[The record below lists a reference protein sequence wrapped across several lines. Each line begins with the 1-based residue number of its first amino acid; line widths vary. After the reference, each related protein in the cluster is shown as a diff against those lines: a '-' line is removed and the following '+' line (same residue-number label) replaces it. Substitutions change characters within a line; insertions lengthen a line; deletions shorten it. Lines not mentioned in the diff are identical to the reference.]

1 MGGASSSGFFVQQ
14 GERQAGLLQSL
25 PRLATSMRCSM
36 RRAMPHAR
44 KPTSALL
51 AALPAAGAGEAGGP
65 AGVFSGTTTTANNGG
80 FASVRTRNAEPPLD
94 LGGEA
99 RPAWPLPCHAFWA
112 AAVPCVLG
120 CRRAMRSGLPPAL
133 APLSCHAVLTA
144 NPPGLPPCPGHPA
157 YEGLELRLKGDGQ
170 RYKLILRCS
179 PGWDTVGYTASFPTQ
194 PGWQT
199 VRLPFRDLAPVFR
212 ARTQRGMAPFNPASV
227 YSVQLMLRW
236 GDGGHV
242 CVCVGWGGGQ
252 GLGGETSPLPR
263 GMSGP
268 YAGVSGAGGHC
279 LALNLSTAWGVP
291 GSSSPIPPCPVCS
304 KFESDGALNPTFRE
318 GAFELPV
325 ERISGAGRSVLPLA
339 HLPTPTRQPIAEFLL
354 LRPFDVCPSHA
365 PPDSLSGGA
374 SGAALCAGEQRG
386 RDATQ
391 PPRHQRGGGAAG
403 GAHERHAGGH
413 THLQGARWGPGGQ
426 HPWLHPWRR

>member
-94 LGGEA
+94 LG
-99 RPAWPLPCHAFWA
+99 
-112 AAVPCVLG
+112 
-120 CRRAMRSGLPPAL
+120 
-133 APLSCHAVLTA
+133 
-144 NPPGLPPCPGHPA
+144 A

-227 YSVQLMLRW
+227 YSVQLML
-236 GDGGHV
+236 
-242 CVCVGWGGGQ
+242 
-252 GLGGETSPLPR
+252 
-263 GMSGP
+263 
-268 YAGVSGAGGHC
+268 
-279 LALNLSTAWGVP
+279 
-291 GSSSPIPPCPVCS
+291 S

>member
-94 LGGEA
+94 LG
-99 RPAWPLPCHAFWA
+99 
-112 AAVPCVLG
+112 
-120 CRRAMRSGLPPAL
+120 
-133 APLSCHAVLTA
+133 
-144 NPPGLPPCPGHPA
+144 A

-227 YSVQLMLRW
+227 YSVQLML
-236 GDGGHV
+236 
-242 CVCVGWGGGQ
+242 
-252 GLGGETSPLPR
+252 
-263 GMSGP
+263 
-268 YAGVSGAGGHC
+268 
-279 LALNLSTAWGVP
+279 
-291 GSSSPIPPCPVCS
+291 S

-325 ERISGAGRSVLPLA
+325 ERISAYLAEPVVPRFVLVSSAGVTRPNRPGINVEEEPPAVRMNDMLGGILTYKVRAGGRAVSTPGCTPGAADTTVMCCAP
-339 HLPTPTRQPIAEFLL
+339 
-354 LRPFDVCPSHA
+354 LRPA
-365 PPDSLSGGA
+365 
-374 SGAALCAGEQRG
+374 
-386 RDATQ
+386 
-391 PPRHQRGGGAAG
+391 
-403 GAHERHAGGH
+403 
-413 THLQGARWGPGGQ
+413 
-426 HPWLHPWRR
+426 